1 MQLEAELG
9 VTLFRRSNHH
19 IILTEDGILL
29 KRRAQE
35 MVHLEEKTKQDFR
48 QKTEDLSG
56 QLDIGCGQFLGFGY
70 VADLLIAHPGVTYQ
84 LYSGDYNNV
93 VDSIERGNFDL
104 GLIFAPVDIRKYN
117 CLTLPVEEQW
127 GVLVQDTSPLAEKG
141 CVTPEDIIPYPIL
154 SPSTSD
160 LTYQRLYA

>member
-70 VADLLIAHPGVTYQ
+70 VADLL
-84 LYSGDYNNV
+84 
-93 VDSIERGNFDL
+93 
-104 GLIFAPVDIRKYN
+104 
-117 CLTLPVEEQW
+117 
-127 GVLVQDTSPLAEKG
+127 
-141 CVTPEDIIPYPIL
+141 
-154 SPSTSD
+154 SPSRRDVPTI
-160 LTYQRLYA
+160 QRRL